1 MQTSA
6 LEIIRWLHIVAGS
19 FALLAG
25 PVAMFNQN
33 GGQTHRISGKI
44 YFWSMVFIFA
54 SSIIMS
60 LAKNNLFLFMIGIFS
75 FYLVITA
82 YRALHLKNLHK
93 GQKAELFDWVVL
105 WLSALAGTGLAVFGL
120 YVVFMLKNSFGLVA
134 LVFGAVMLQGVK
146 TDYRRFTVPPKEK
159 NHWLLKHITGMMGGY
174 IATFTAFLVN
184 NWQSDPPFISWLLP
198 TLVISPFITLTLK
211 KFKKGKGR
219 IELPS

>member
-19 FALLAG
+19 LALLAG

-93 GQKAELFDWVVL
+93 GQKAELFDWAVL

-219 IELPS
+219 IELHS